1 MDYGVTLRS
10 HLGIAGRISFLK
22 DGAAT
27 IRLRD
32 LGVYPPPFS
41 QAETCG
47 YTIPTSFRPLSS
59 L

>member
-1 MDYGVTLRS
+1 LN
-10 HLGIAGRISFLK
+10 IAGRISFLK
-22 DGAAT
+22 DVAAT

-41 QAETCG
+41 QAEACG
-47 YTIPTSFRPLSS
+47 YNIPTSFPPLSS